1 MAHTRADATARQ
13 KALDRMFQ
21 LMSDL
26 ERAITEAEAR
36 EQRMA
41 GVDSPRRQEMAQ
53 RFPAMAGRTSRSEVA
68 R

>member
-1 MAHTRADATARQ
+1 MAHTRSDGEARQ

-36 EQRMA
+36 DQRMA
-41 GVDSPRRQEMAQ
+41 GVDSARNQQMAE
-53 RFPAMAGRTSRSEVA
+53 RFPAMGGKR
-68 R
+68 